1 MLELVVL
8 SDPGKGRRFHSDA
21 APIRL
26 GRRSDLEVSL
36 CFPGVWDLHAE
47 IQTDPAGW
55 FVIRPLGQCLVT
67 INQQPIQDHR
77 LRSGD
82 VLGIGAVKLQFS
94 LRSSPQRPLSYWE
107 IAVWS
112 MIIGVMVTAIAV
124 LVATGQ

>member
-8 SDPGKGRRFHSDA
+8 SDPEKGRRFHSDA

-26 GRRSDLEVSL
+26 GRRADVEISL
-36 CFPGVWDLHAE
+36 AFPGVWDLHAE
-47 IQTDPAGW
+47 IQMDSAGW
-55 FVIRPLGQCLVT
+55 FVIRPLGQSLVT

-94 LRSSPQRPLSYWE
+94 LRNSSQRPLRYWE
-107 IAVWS
+107 ILVWS
-112 MIIGVMVTAIAV
+112 MILGIMGTAIAV
-124 LVATGQ
+124 LIATGQ